1 MGTRNLTMVISNGE
15 TKIAQYGQWDGYPS
29 GQGVTALNFLLNN
42 NLEIFKEK
50 LNRIKFIDEAK
61 QAEIN
66 EYVKSIG
73 SDNGWLNLKQAEL
86 YQEKYPHLTRDT
98 AAEILQLVMD
108 DEGSEIWLYDHTSFA
123 AESVFCEWGY
133 VIDLDKGT
141 FEIYQG
147 FQNKPLGKTQRF
159 KSMEKEGMKYYPIR
173 MIKKYK
179 LDELPT
185 EEKFLNDF
193 KRHG

>member
-42 NLEIFKEK
+42 NLENFREK
-50 LNRIKFIDEAK
+50 LNRIKFIDEVK
-61 QAEIN
+61 QAEID

-73 SDNGWLNLKQAEL
+73 SDNGWLDMKQAEL

-108 DEGSEIWLYDHTSFA
+108 CEDSEIWLHDHTTFA
-123 AESVFCEWGY
+123 ADSLFCEWGY

-141 FEIYQG
+141 FEIYKG
-147 FQNKPLGKTQRF
+147 FQNKPLGKAQRF

-179 LDELPT
+179 LEELPT
-185 EEKFLNDF
+185 EDEFLKNLV
-193 KRHG
+193 RYH